1 MLARDVMTAPV
12 ISVGPSASLR
22 SAVGT
27 MIGKRLSGLPVV
39 DEAGNLVGVLSE
51 GDLLR
56 RGELGTE
63 RKVSGWLAFLRGP
76 GAAASDYVRTHSRLV
91 GDIMTPDPI
100 AITEETDL
108 DEIVELMEKRRV
120 KRLPVLR
127 DGKLV
132 GIVTRADLLRA
143 LIPAEPDAT
152 AGATTTRDDA
162 DIQAAILAE
171 IARQKWAPPGS
182 IRVGVERGRVT
193 LTGTILDERERAALL
208 VCAENQGGVVAV
220 VDQLVWVDPAS
231 GAFLGPPGTV

>member
-39 DEAGNLVGVLSE
+39 DDAGRLVGIVSE

-56 RGELGTE
+56 RAELGTE

-76 GAAASDYVRTHSRLV
+76 GPAAADYVRSHSRLV

-100 AITEETDL
+100 AIDEETTL

-127 DGKLV
+127 AGELV
-132 GIVTRADLLRA
+132 GIVSRADLLRA
-143 LIPAEPDAT
+143 LVPAETSAAET
-152 AGATTTRDDA
+152 VTRDDGEIA
-162 DIQAAILAE
+162 AAIRAE
-171 IARQKWAPPGS
+171 VDAQKWAPRDT
-182 IRVGVERGRVT
+182 IRIGVVHGRVT
-193 LTGTILDERERAALL
+193 LAGTILDERERAALL
-208 VCAENQGGVVAV
+208 VCAENQPGVVAV
-220 VDQLVWVDPAS
+220 VDELVFVDPAS
-231 GAFLGPPGTV
+231 GAYMGPPGAIA